1 MTRLFGRCHHI
12 NEVLGIIMKKIVLAA
27 AISASLTLAGC
38 GGGESIEDI
47 ERDLE
52 PVRPASRIVF
62 DPAAGVLNTP
72 TDLLF
77 AVVAQTDD
85 GTLELPDEI
94 AGEANGGTPDFGNPS
109 AALGA
114 LDGWSTQH
122 PFVISTEHPAGISLN
137 AASLAAPGAVR
148 IFEGSIGGD
157 LNNPTCLVAPP
168 ITGCEVGD
176 ELTFGVDFVT
186 QASGNDIVVVPLR
199 PFDGAQSYYVVVTDS
214 LLSSDGE
221 PVIASTSY
229 ESLSASIND
238 FPLATESQLAL
249 QGIINSYENVIARDT
264 NVDPESIIFSFTF
277 TTQVTTDIIDTVK
290 GLQIGGFAA
299 AIGQGA
305 DAQTAAQFLPAVV
318 VPNEAPGTPF
328 DVLAGFLL
336 GEEQLAAL
344 TQVGLNSCSGLI
356 GALGNP
362 ASPLFPTASQVF
374 AQVGPFCASDL
385 RTGSIDL
392 PYYLSAAEP
401 LTDSWRAACTNGLA
415 LQTIG
420 AENIPGL
427 IANGTLGVG
436 PLNDVCQAASGGQL
450 LDLDLTNLGIT
461 DLRHVTRFSPI
472 PRPQG
477 SNPDGSETLDVQITV
492 PNETVIG
499 LLASLSPAVQPVTR
513 PAEGWPVVIL
523 SHGITSNKESMLA
536 LSGTLSLA
544 GFATVAIDQPLHGT
558 RGFTLPDGTI
568 VNATSGAGG
577 ATTDY
582 FNLAS
587 LLTARDNTR
596 QGIVDFLG
604 LRLGLNAVAD
614 LTGGSV
620 DLDAS
625 NVFFAGQ
632 SLGSII
638 GTGAV
643 AMANQSLSNVNP
655 ALAPFDGLYEIQ
667 AASFHVP
674 GGGIASFLLE
684 SASFGNLVRGSLFAQ
699 TSPEFQAF
707 VAQFAAENN
716 IPVNLAVSPAFAE
729 FSQNFTPEQA
739 AAAEATF
746 SAFAFAAQ
754 TVIDSSDPNNFGA
767 LLADTP
773 VHVAEAVGGGI
784 NDDGSTALP
793 DQVIPNTTAV
803 PLGGTEALAGVIGLQ
818 GVGTT
823 TPGSGIVRYTT
834 GGHSSVLV
842 PTPSAAVTLELQAQT
857 AAFFVTTLQGQPTIV
872 INNTDVIAPAP

>member
-1 MTRLFGRCHHI
+1 M
-12 NEVLGIIMKKIVLAA
+12 
-27 AISASLTLAGC
+27 
-38 GGGESIEDI
+38 
-47 ERDLE
+47 
-52 PVRPASRIVF
+52 
-62 DPAAGVLNTP
+62 
-72 TDLLF
+72 
-77 AVVAQTDD
+77 
-85 GTLELPDEI
+85 PDEI

-122 PFVISTEHPAGISLN
+122 PFIISTQHPVGISLD
-137 AASLAAPGAVR
+137 ATSLSVPGAVR

-157 LNNPTCLVAPP
+157 LSNPTCTAAPP
-168 ITGCEVGD
+168 ISGCQVGD

-186 QASGNDIVVVPLR
+186 QASGNNITVVPLR
-199 PFDGAQSYYVVVTDS
+199 PFDGAQSYYVVITNS

-221 PVIASTSY
+221 PVIASTAY
-229 ESLSASIND
+229 ESLSASITD
-238 FPLATESQLAL
+238 FPLSTDTQLAL
-249 QGIINSYENVIARDT
+249 QGLINSYEGVIARDT

-277 TTQVTTDIIDTVK
+277 TTQVTTDIVDTVK

-305 DAQTAAQFLPAVV
+305 DAQTAAQFLPAIVI
-318 VPNEAPGTPF
+318 PSDAAGTSF
-328 DVLAGFLL
+328 DVLAGALL
-336 GEEQLAAL
+336 GQEQLAGL
-344 TQVGLNSCSGLI
+344 TAVGLNTCNGLL
-356 GALGNP
+356 GALSNP
-362 ASPLFPTASQVF
+362 SSPLFATASAVF
-374 AQVGPFCASDL
+374 AQVGPFCAADL
-385 RTGSIDL
+385 RTGSINL

-420 AENIPGL
+420 ADNIPGL
-427 IANGTLGVG
+427 IQSGTVTVG
-436 PLNDVCQAASGGQL
+436 PLNEMCQLASGGQL
-450 LDLDLTNLGIT
+450 LDLDLTNLGIN
-461 DLRHVTRFSPI
+461 DLRHLTRFSPI

-477 SNPDGSETLDVQITV
+477 SNSDGTETLDVQITV
-492 PNETVIG
+492 PNEAVVG
-499 LLASLSPAVQPVTR
+499 LLASLSPLVQPITR
-513 PAEGWPVVIL
+513 PDDGWPVVLL
-523 SHGITSNKESMLA
+523 SHGITATKESMLA
-536 LSGTLSLA
+536 MTGTLSLA

-558 RGFTLPDGTI
+558 RGFVMPDGTI
-568 VNATSGAGG
+568 VNASSGFGG
-577 ATTDY
+577 STTDF

-596 QGIVDFLG
+596 QGIADFLG
-604 LRLGLNAVAD
+604 LRLGLNAIVD
-614 LTGGSV
+614 LSGSV
-620 DLDAS
+620 NLDVS
-625 NVFFAGQ
+625 NVFLAGQ

-667 AASFHVP
+667 AASLHVP

-684 SASFGNLVRGSLFAQ
+684 SVSFGNLVRGSLFAQ
-699 TSPEFQAF
+699 VSPEFQAF

-716 IPVNLAVSPAFAE
+716 IPVSLAVSPAFAQFE
-729 FSQNFTPEQA
+729 QSFTPEQEA
-739 AAAEATF
+739 FANATF

-754 TVIDSSDPNNFGA
+754 TIIDSGDPNNFGA

-773 VHVAEAVGGGI
+773 VHIAEAVGGGI
-784 NDDGSTALP
+784 NDDGSTALS

-803 PLGGTEALAGVIGLQ
+803 PLGGTEALARVIGLN

-842 PTPSAAVTLELQAQT
+842 PVPSAAVTLELQAQT
-857 AAFFVTTLQGQPTIV
+857 AAFFRTTLQGQPTIV
-872 INNTDVIAPAP
+872 IGNTDVVAPAP

>member
-1 MTRLFGRCHHI
+1 MICSAGRLHRI
-12 NEVLGIIMKKIVLAA
+12 NRFLGIIMKKILLAA
-27 AISASLTLAGC
+27 AISASFTLVGC
-38 GGGESIEDI
+38 GGGESLEDI

-62 DPAAGVLNTP
+62 DPAGGALNTP
-72 TDLLF
+72 SDLFF
-77 AVVAQTDD
+77 ALVDQTDD

-122 PFVISTEHPAGISLN
+122 PFVIATQHPAGISLDPV
-137 AASLAAPGAVR
+137 SLSAPGAVR

-157 LNNPTCLVAPP
+157 LNNPDCIAAEP
-168 ITGCEVGD
+168 ISGCQVGD

-186 QASGNDIVVVPLR
+186 QASGDNITVVPLR
-199 PFDGAQSYYVVVTDS
+199 PFDGAQSYYVVVTDA

-221 PVIASTSY
+221 PVTSSTAY
-229 ESLSASIND
+229 ESLSASIDD
-238 FPLATESQLAL
+238 FPLSTAAQLAL
-249 QGIINSYENVIARDT
+249 QGLINSYEGVIARDT
-264 NVDPESIIFSFTF
+264 NVDPDSIIFSFTF

-290 GLQIGGFAA
+290 GLQIGGFAG

-305 DAQTAAQFLPAVV
+305 DPQTAAQLLPPII
-318 VPNEAPGTPF
+318 VPNETPGTPF
-328 DVLAGFLL
+328 DILGGLLL
-336 GEEQLAAL
+336 GQEQLAAL
-344 TQVGLNSCSGLI
+344 AQVGLNSCSGLL
-356 GALGNP
+356 GALSNP
-362 ASPLFPTASQVF
+362 ASPLFATASQVF

-392 PYYLSAAEP
+392 PYYLSASEP

-427 IANGTLGVG
+427 IQNGTLSVG

-450 LDLDLTNLGIT
+450 LDLDLTNLGIN
-461 DLRHVTRFSPI
+461 DLRHLTRFSPI

-477 SNPDGSETLDVQITV
+477 SNLDGSETLDVQITV
-492 PNETVIG
+492 PNEAVIG
-499 LLASLSPAVQPVTR
+499 LLSSLSPAVQPITR
-513 PAEGWPVVIL
+513 PEGGWPVVLL
-523 SHGITSNKESMLA
+523 SHGITATKESMLA
-536 LSGTLSLA
+536 MSGALSIA

-558 RGFTLPDGTI
+558 RGFTLADGTI
-568 VNATSGAGG
+568 VNASSGFGG
-577 ATTDY
+577 STTDF

-596 QGIVDFLG
+596 QGIADFLG
-604 LRLGLNAVAD
+604 LRLGLNAVVD

-655 ALAPFDGLYEIQ
+655 ALAAFDGLYEIQ

-707 VAQFAAENN
+707 LGQFAAENN
-716 IPVNLAVSPAFAE
+716 IPIGLAVSPAFE
-729 FSQNFTPEQA
+729 QFSQGFTPEQA

-746 SAFAFAAQ
+746 AAFAFAAQ
-754 TVIDSSDPNNFGA
+754 TIIDSSDPNNFGE

-773 VHVAEAVGGGI
+773 VHVAEAVGGGL

-793 DQVIPNTTAV
+793 DQVIPNTTIV
-803 PLGGTEALAGVIGLQ
+803 PLGGTEALASVIGLP

-842 PTPSAAVTLELQAQT
+842 PVPSAAVTFELQAQT

-872 INNTDVIAPAP
+872 IGNTDVIAPAP

>member
-1 MTRLFGRCHHI
+1 
-12 NEVLGIIMKKIVLAA
+12 MKKIILAA
-27 AISASLTLAGC
+27 AISASFTLVGC
-38 GGGESIEDI
+38 GGGESLEDI

-62 DPAAGVLNTP
+62 DPAGGVLNTP
-72 TDLLF
+72 SDLFF
-77 AVVAQTDD
+77 ALVDQTDD

-94 AGEANGGTPDFGNPS
+94 AGEANGGAPDFGNPS

-122 PFVISTEHPAGISLN
+122 PFIISTQHPAGISLD
-137 AASLAAPGAVR
+137 AASLSAPGAVR

-157 LNNPTCLVAPP
+157 LTNPDCIAVEP
-168 ITGCEVGD
+168 ISGCQVGD

-186 QASGNDIVVVPLR
+186 QASGNDITVVPLR
-199 PFDGAQSYYVVVTDS
+199 PLAGAQSYYVVVTDA
-214 LLSSDGE
+214 LLSSDGQ
-221 PVIASTSY
+221 PVLASTAY

-238 FPLATESQLAL
+238 FPLSTDAQLAL
-249 QGIINSYENVIARDT
+249 QGLINSYEGVVARDT
-264 NVDPESIIFSFTF
+264 NVDPASIIFSFTF

-305 DAQTAAQFLPAVV
+305 DVQTAAQFLPAIV
-318 VPNEAPGTPF
+318 VPNEAVSNPF
-328 DVLAGFLL
+328 DVLAGAIL
-336 GEEQLAAL
+336 GADQVAAL
-344 TQVGLNSCSGLI
+344 AQVGLDSCPGLI
-356 GALGNP
+356 GALSNP
-362 ASPLFPTASQVF
+362 ASPLFATASQVF

-392 PYYLSAAEP
+392 PYYLNAAAP

-415 LQTIG
+415 LQMIG

-427 IANGTLGVG
+427 IQDGTIPVG

-450 LDLDLTNLGIT
+450 LDLDITNVGFN
-461 DLRHVTRFSPI
+461 DLRHLTRFSPI

-492 PNETVIG
+492 PNEAVIG
-499 LLASLSPAVQPVTR
+499 LLSSLNPAIQPVTR
-513 PAEGWPVVIL
+513 PESGWPVVLL
-523 SHGITSNKESMLA
+523 SHGITATKESML
-536 LSGTLSLA
+536 LMSGTLSLA

-558 RGFTLPDGTI
+558 RGFILPDGTI
-568 VNATSGAGG
+568 INAANGFGG
-577 ATTDY
+577 STTDF

-596 QGIVDFLG
+596 QGIADFLG
-604 LRLGLNAVAD
+604 LRLGLNAVVD

-620 DLDAS
+620 SLDS
-625 NVFFAGQ
+625 STVFLAGQ

-655 ALAPFDGLYEIQ
+655 ALAAFDGLYEIQ
-667 AASFHVP
+667 AASLHVP

-684 SASFGNLVRGSLFAQ
+684 SASFGDLVRGSLFAQ
-699 TSPEFQAF
+699 TSPEFQQF
-707 VAQFAAENN
+707 LGQFAAENN
-716 IPVNLAVSPAFAE
+716 IPVSAAIAPAYAQFE
-729 FSQNFTPEQA
+729 QNFTPEQA
-739 AAAEATF
+739 AEANATF
-746 SAFAFAAQ
+746 AAFAFAAQ
-754 TVIDSSDPNNFGA
+754 TIIDSSDPNNFGA

-784 NDDGSTALP
+784 NDDGSVALP
-793 DQVIPNTTAV
+793 DQVIPNTTVV
-803 PLGGTEALAGVIGLQ
+803 PLGGTEGLASVIGLQ

-842 PTPSAAVTLELQAQT
+842 PVPSAAVTFELQAQT